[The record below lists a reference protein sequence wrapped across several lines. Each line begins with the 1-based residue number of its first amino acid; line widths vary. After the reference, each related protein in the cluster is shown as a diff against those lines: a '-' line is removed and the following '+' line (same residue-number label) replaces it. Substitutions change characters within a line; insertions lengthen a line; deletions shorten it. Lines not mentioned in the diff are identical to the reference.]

1 MDDRIMATIRT
12 QLTVALLAVGQ
23 LARDPARSERPHL
36 IHHATNALESI
47 REDIARIDALLA
59 KLEDREAI
67 AADPL
72 RFQPFHRKAKDAG

>member
-1 MDDRIMATIRT
+1 MDDGIMATIRT

-36 IHHATNALESI
+36 IHHATDALAGM

-72 RFQPFHRKAKDAG
+72 RLKPFRRTAKDAG

>member
-1 MDDRIMATIRT
+1 MATIRT

-23 LARDPARSERPHL
+23 LAREPARSGRPHL
-36 IHHATNALESI
+36 IRHATDALAGM

-72 RFQPFHRKAKDAG
+72 RFKPLRRKVKDAG